1 LAHSIEGRTPFS
13 DHHFTECANNLP
25 PSLKIRISN
34 ASEESCKPEK
44 APVEFVG
51 KYILSEAA

>member
-13 DHHFTECANNLP
+13 DHHFTECVNLP

-34 ASEESCKPEK
+34 ASEESCEPEK
-44 APVEFVG
+44 APLESVG
-51 KYILSEAA
+51 KYILSESA

>member
-1 LAHSIEGRTPFS
+1 MAHSIEGWTPFS
-13 DHHFTECANNLP
+13 DHHFTECVNNLP

-34 ASEESCKPEK
+34 ASEESCEPEK
-44 APVEFVG
+44 TPVESVG